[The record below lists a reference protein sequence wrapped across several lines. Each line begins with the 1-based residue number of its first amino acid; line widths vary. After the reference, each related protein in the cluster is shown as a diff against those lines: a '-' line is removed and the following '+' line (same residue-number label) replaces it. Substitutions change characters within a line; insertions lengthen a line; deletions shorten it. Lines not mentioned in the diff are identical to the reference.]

1 MNIAVYVRVS
11 TQRQAQ
17 AQTIE
22 QQLDSLQKHHEAQ
35 GWPWQE
41 ENIFRDDGYSGAK
54 LRRPG
59 LDRLREQAGRAA
71 FDKVI
76 LTAPD
81 RLARNYVHQML
92 LIEEFERGGCQ
103 VEFVDRPMSHDPH
116 DQLLLQIRGA
126 VSEYER
132 SLIAERMRR
141 GRRQKYLAGGLLP
154 WTRAP
159 YGYRIDPARPRD
171 PAGVRLEATE
181 AAIVAELFSTYLQEG
196 KSLKAET
203 QRLTKLSVPSPAGKP
218 RWNQASIRGILTNP
232 VYAGT
237 VYIGRSRPTEARG
250 RHSALVPI
258 GRGRGGHV
266 QTDQE
271 EWTAVTQVPAIISQ
285 EQFDLVQAKLAHN
298 QQFARR
304 NNTAYPYL
312 LRAMVSCGTCRL
324 GCIGRSSRGGYAYY
338 VCVGKSHGTI
348 SHRDEKCTARSVPVE
363 QLDEL
368 VWQDVCEM
376 LLHPDAIATALYRA
390 QGGQWLPQEL
400 QARRENL
407 SKARVSL
414 EQQME
419 RLTDAYL
426 ANVLQ
431 LEEFKRR
438 KQELEQRLS
447 VIAEQKRQLEASVGR
462 HDQLAGMVQS
472 IEAFCQRVQQGISE
486 ATFEQKRQLIELL
499 IDRVVVTDEEVE
511 IRYVIP
517 TSPKGETL
525 RFCHLRLDYFDVPM
539 GALQVQKPLRAH
551 LVRGQAGD
559 AVDDLLGT
567 LEPVGDAPTND
578 EDLSGACPLLFKE
591 RSEQRGRPDPSFLHT
606 PMSLV
611 PGVALLPF
619 VGFGLGIGE
628 EGMDVV
634 PERWMILFDDQDVVP
649 PKAGH
654 ISTKGT
660 LGMQGIRR
668 HNAIFAQC
676 RTQPGSVLI
685 SLCLSSTARWAST
698 SPLSGSYQETTCT
711 AG

>member
-1 MNIAVYVRVS
+1 MFDRV
-11 TQRQAQ
+11 
-17 AQTIE
+17 
-22 QQLDSLQKHHEAQ
+22 
-35 GWPWQE
+35 
-41 ENIFRDDGYSGAK
+41 
-54 LRRPG
+54 
-59 LDRLREQAGRAA
+59 
-71 FDKVI
+71 VI
-76 LTAPD
+76 TAPD

-126 VSEYER
+126 VSEYDR

-159 YGYRIDPARPRD
+159 YGYRVDPARPRD
-171 PAGVRLEATE
+171 PAGVRLEPTE
-181 AAIVAELFSTYLQEG
+181 AAVVAELFSNYLQEG

-203 QRLTKLSVPSPAGKP
+203 QRLTSLGLASPAGKT
-218 RWNQASIRGILTNP
+218 RWNQATIRGILTNP
-232 VYAGT
+232 VYTGT

-266 QTDQE
+266 QTSQK
-271 EWTAVTQVPAIISQ
+271 EWTAVTQVPAVVSQ
-285 EQFDLVQAKLAHN
+285 EQFDLVQQKLAHN

-312 LRAMVSCGTCRL
+312 LRALVSCGTCRL

-348 SHRDEKCTARSVPVE
+348 SHREERCSARSVPVE

-376 LLHPDAIATALYRA
+376 LTHPDAIATALYRA
-390 QGGQWLPQEL
+390 QGGLWLPQEL

-407 SKARVSL
+407 RKARVSL

-431 LEEFKRR
+431 LEEYKRR
-438 KQELEQRLS
+438 RGELEQRLL
-447 VIAEQKRQLEASVGR
+447 VIAEQRRQLEANVGH

-472 IEAFCQRVQQGISE
+472 IEAFCQRVQQGINE

-499 IDRVVVTDEEVE
+499 VDRVVVTGEEVE

-517 TSPKGETL
+517 LSPKSEQI
-525 RFCHLRLDYFDVPM
+525 RFCHLRLDYFDPPM
-539 GALQVQKPLRAH
+539 PTGQLQDPFWSRLTQRQIAQSIHH
-551 LVRGQAGD
+551 LA
-559 AVDDLLGT
+559 T
-567 LEPVGDAPTND
+567 
-578 EDLSGACPLLFKE
+578 DLSCLEDGGGPFKAKDLFNALPLLVKP
-591 RSEQRGRPDPSFLHT
+591 RGF
-606 PMSLV
+606 
-611 PGVALLPF
+611 
-619 VGFGLGIGE
+619 
-628 EGMDVV
+628 
-634 PERWMILFDDQDVVP
+634 DQDY
-649 PKAGH
+649 
-654 ISTKGT
+654 T
-660 LGMQGIRR
+660 
-668 HNAIFAQC
+668 
-676 RTQPGSVLI
+676 
-685 SLCLSSTARWAST
+685 
-698 SPLSGSYQETTCT
+698 
-711 AG
+711 

>member
-1 MNIAVYVRVS
+1 MTMNIAIYVRVS

-17 AQTIE
+17 TQTIE
-22 QQLDSLQKHHEAQ
+22 QQLDSLRNYHEAQ
-35 GWPWQE
+35 GWSWQE
-41 ENIFRDDGYSGAK
+41 EHIFRDDGYSGAK

-59 LDRLREQAGRAA
+59 LDRLREQVGRAA
-71 FDKVI
+71 FDRVVI
-76 LTAPD
+76 TAPD

-92 LIEEFERGGCQ
+92 LIEEFEQGGCQ

-159 YGYRIDPARPRD
+159 YGYRADPARPRD
-171 PAGVRLEATE
+171 PAGVRLKPTE
-181 AAIVAELFSTYLQEG
+181 AAVVADLFSNYLQEG

-203 QRLTKLSVPSPAGKP
+203 QRLTNLGIASPAGKT
-218 RWNQASIRGILTNP
+218 RWNQATIRGVLTNP
-232 VYAGT
+232 VYTGT
-237 VYIGRSRPTEARG
+237 VYIGRSCPAEARG

-258 GRGRGGHV
+258 GGGRGGHV
-266 QTDQE
+266 QTNQQ
-271 EWTAVTQVPAIISQ
+271 EWTAVTQVPAIVSQ

-338 VCVGKSHGTI
+338 VCVGRSHGTI
-348 SHRDEKCTARSVPVE
+348 SHRDEKCSACSIPVE

-376 LLHPDAIATALYRA
+376 LMHPEMIATALYRA

-407 SKARVSL
+407 RKARVSL

-431 LEEFKRR
+431 LEEYKRR
-438 KQELEQRLS
+438 RHELEQRVS
-447 VIAEQKRQLEASVGR
+447 VIAEQKRQLEANVGH

-486 ATFEQKRQLIELL
+486 VTFEQKRQLIELL
-499 IDRVVVTDEEVE
+499 IDRVIVTGEEVE

-517 TSPKGETL
+517 TSPRSEQIH
-525 RFCHLRLDYFDVPM
+525 FCHLRLDYFDAPMVSVQLKHPSSRGLVQGEIADSIHGLLTHFARFQHNARAMDAKDLGNPSPPFGKPFIEIWATNQVSILEATVP
-539 GALQVQKPLRAH
+539 
-551 LVRGQAGD
+551 
-559 AVDDLLGT
+559 
-567 LEPVGDAPTND
+567 
-578 EDLSGACPLLFKE
+578 F
-591 RSEQRGRPDPSFLHT
+591 
-606 PMSLV
+606 V
-611 PGVALLPF
+611 PGLSLFRAPIGRRRVEKIFQILSQSGLII
-619 VGFGLGIGE
+619 FG
-628 EGMDVV
+628 
-634 PERWMILFDDQDVVP
+634 
-649 PKAGH
+649 K
-654 ISTKGT
+654 
-660 LGMQGIRR
+660 
-668 HNAIFAQC
+668 
-676 RTQPGSVLI
+676 
-685 SLCLSSTARWAST
+685 
-698 SPLSGSYQETTCT
+698 
-711 AG
+711 

>member
-22 QQLDSLQKHHEAQ
+22 QQLDSLQKYHEAQ
-35 GWPWQE
+35 GWVWQE
-41 ENIFRDDGYSGAK
+41 EHIFRDDGYSGAK

-59 LDRLREQAGRAA
+59 LDRLREQVGRAV

-76 LTAPD
+76 ITAPD

-159 YGYRIDPARPRD
+159 YGYRVDPARPRD
-171 PAGVRLEATE
+171 PAGVRLEPTE
-181 AAIVAELFSTYLQEG
+181 VAVVAELFSHYLQEG
-196 KSLKAET
+196 ASLKGQT
-203 QRLTKLSVPSPAGKP
+203 QRLTSLGVPSPAGKT
-218 RWNQASIRGILTNP
+218 RWNQATIRGILTNP
-232 VYAGT
+232 VYTGT
-237 VYIGRSRPTEARG
+237 VYIGRSRPVEARG

-258 GRGRGGHV
+258 GRGRGGHL
-266 QTDQE
+266 QTSQQ
-271 EWTAVTQVPAIISQ
+271 EWTAVTQVPAVISQ
-285 EQFDLVQAKLAHN
+285 EQFDLVQTKLSHN

-312 LRAMVSCGTCRL
+312 LRAMVSCGMCRL

-338 VCVGKSHGTI
+338 VCVGRSHGTI
-348 SHRDEKCTARSVPVE
+348 SHRDEKCSARSVPVE
-363 QLDEL
+363 QLDAL

-376 LLHPDAIATALYRA
+376 LTHPDSIAAALYRA

-407 SKARVSL
+407 RKARVSL

-431 LEEFKRR
+431 LDEYKRR
-438 KQELEQRLS
+438 RLELEQRLS
-447 VIAEQKRQLEASVGR
+447 VIAEQRRQLEANVGR
-462 HDQLAGMVQS
+462 HDQLAALVQS
-472 IEAFCQRVQQGISE
+472 IEKFCQRVRQGLSE

-499 IDRVVVTDEEVE
+499 IDRVVVTGEEVE

-517 TSPKGETL
+517 TSPKGEAI
-525 RFCHLRLDYFDVPM
+525 RFCHLRLDYFDGPM
-539 GALQVQKPLRAH
+539 RTDQLQKSLSIGLGRRQ
-551 LVRGQAGD
+551 GGD
-559 AVDDLLGT
+559 AVD
-567 LEPVGDAPTND
+567 N
-578 EDLSGACPLLFKE
+578 
-591 RSEQRGRPDPSFLHT
+591 FLAH
-606 PMSLV
+606 
-611 PGVALLPF
+611 F
-619 VGFGLGIGE
+619 
-628 EGMDVV
+628 
-634 PERWMILFDDQDVVP
+634 
-649 PKAGH
+649 
-654 ISTKGT
+654 
-660 LGMQGIRR
+660 
-668 HNAIFAQC
+668 
-676 RTQPGSVLI
+676 
-685 SLCLSSTARWAST
+685 
-698 SPLSGSYQETTCT
+698 
-711 AG
+711 

>member
-22 QQLDSLQKHHEAQ
+22 QQLERLQEYYQTQ

-41 ENIFRDDGYSGAK
+41 EHIFRDDGYSGAK
-54 LRRPG
+54 LHRPG
-59 LDRLREQAGRAA
+59 LDRLREQVGRAA
-71 FDKVI
+71 FDRVI

-92 LIEEFERGGCQ
+92 LIEEFEQSGCQ

-141 GRRQKYLAGGLLP
+141 GRRQKYLAGSLLP

-159 YGYRIDPARPRD
+159 YGYRVDPARPRD
-171 PAGVRLEATE
+171 PAGVRLEPAE
-181 AAIVAELFSTYLQEG
+181 AAVVAELFSSYLQEG

-203 QRLTKLSVPSPAGKP
+203 QRLTSLGVASPTGKT
-218 RWNQASIRGILTNP
+218 RWNQATIRSILTNP
-232 VYAGT
+232 VYTGT

-250 RHSALVPI
+250 RHSALVSI

-266 QTDQE
+266 QTNQQ
-271 EWTAVTQVPAIISQ
+271 EWTAVTQVPAIINQ
-285 EQFDLVQAKLAHN
+285 EQLDLVQTKLSHN

-324 GCIGRSSRGGYAYY
+324 GCFGRSSRGGYAYY
-338 VCVGKSHGTI
+338 VCVGRSHGTI
-348 SHRDEKCTARSVPVE
+348 SHRDEKCSARSIPVE
-363 QLDEL
+363 QLDAL
-368 VWQDVCEM
+368 VWQDLCEM
-376 LLHPDAIATALYRA
+376 LTHPDMIANALYRA

-407 SKARVSL
+407 RKARVSL

-431 LEEFKRR
+431 LEEYKRR
-438 KQELEQRLS
+438 RLELEQRLS
-447 VIAEQKRQLEASVGR
+447 VIAEQKRQLEANVGR
-462 HDQLAGMVQS
+462 HDQLAAMVQS
-472 IEAFCQRVQQGISE
+472 IEAFCQRIQHGISE

-499 IDRVVVTDEEVE
+499 IDRVVVTGEEVE

-517 TSPKGETL
+517 TSPKGETT
-525 RFCHLRLDYFDVPM
+525 RFCHLRLDYFNHPM
-539 GALQVQKPLRAH
+539 SSFEGEQTIRKSKGC
-551 LVRGQAGD
+551 GQAGHSI
-559 AVDDLLGT
+559 AGRLMPFTLGLPASPELKHLLQAR
-567 LEPVGDAPTND
+567 PVGVAF
-578 EDLSGACPLLFKE
+578 EF
-591 RSEQRGRPDPSFLHT
+591 GRHTKRPHFFT
-606 PMSLV
+606 PM
-611 PGVALLPF
+611 GLL
-619 VGFGLGIGE
+619 
-628 EGMDVV
+628 
-634 PERWMILFDDQDVVP
+634 
-649 PKAGH
+649 
-654 ISTKGT
+654 
-660 LGMQGIRR
+660 
-668 HNAIFAQC
+668 C
-676 RTQPGSVLI
+676 R
-685 SLCLSSTARWAST
+685 
-698 SPLSGSYQETTCT
+698 LSGSLRQSQDILTRPLGWCRRSKQQ
-711 AG
+711 AHIFQ